1 MDGARV
7 SLTIHPTGGDDQ
19 PLSASDFLKQVD
31 SLRLLLAL
39 SSASGSADA
48 RIVKLQM
55 NSPATVV
62 LEAFDQY
69 AGAPPDIGQFFSG
82 LEEIA
87 SGGGAPSAFDRPI
100 FEAFREFAGVVGRG
114 VRSSVLETDGHR
126 IEVDLTARRNIE
138 SVFGADT
145 SSEGTVDGM
154 LEAINIHSKTNTFAL
169 YPVVGAAR
177 VNCKFSDELLPLV
190 KPALGKYVI
199 IQGELKFRWRER
211 YPHEARAV
219 KIEILPDWDE
229 QPKFRDILGM
239 APLAT
244 GKVPSED
251 FVRNIR
257 SGWN

>member
-1 MDGARV
+1 LDQARV
-7 SLTIHPTGGDDQ
+7 SLTIHPSGGDDQ
-19 PLSASDFLKQVD
+19 PLNASDFLKQVD
-31 SLRLLLAL
+31 SLRQLLTM
-39 SSASGSADA
+39 SAAGGEEP
-48 RIVKLQM
+48 RILRLQM

-62 LEAFDQY
+62 LEA
-69 AGAPPDIGQFFSG
+69 AARNDIGPFFNG
-82 LEEIA
+82 LREIA
-87 SGGGAPSAFDRPI
+87 LKGTAPEVFDRPV
-100 FEAFREFAGVVGRG
+100 FEAFRDFAGVIGRG
-114 VRSSVLETDGHR
+114 VRTAVLETYDYQ
-126 IEVDLTARRNIE
+126 IEIDVAARRNIE

-177 VNCKFSDELLPLV
+177 VNCKFSDEMLPLV
-190 KPALGKYVI
+190 KPALGKYVV

-229 QPKFRDILGM
+229 QPKFEDILGM

-244 GKVPSED
+244 GKVPSEE